1 MIHVNGREFQWEE
14 GLTVTELLRRKT
26 YTYHKIVVK
35 INDVVISNE
44 NFETTVIHDGD
55 DVKAIHLLA
64 GG

>member
-1 MIHVNGREFQWEE
+1 MIHVNGRELQWEE
-14 GLTVTELLRRKT
+14 GMTVTEMLKRKT

-35 INDVVISNE
+35 INDVVIPNE
-44 NFETTVIHDGD
+44 QFETTVIHDGD

>member
-1 MIHVNGREFQWEE
+1 MIHVNGKELQWEE
-14 GLTVTELLRRKT
+14 GMTVTEMLKRKT

-35 INDVVISNE
+35 INDVVIPNE
-44 NFETTVIHDGD
+44 QFETTVIHDGD

>member
-1 MIHVNGREFQWEE
+1 MIHVNGKEFQWEE
-14 GLTVTELLRRKT
+14 GMTVTELLRRKT

-35 INDVVISNE
+35 INNVVIPNE
-44 NFETTVIHDGD
+44 EFDTTVIHDGD

>member
-1 MIHVNGREFQWEE
+1 MIRVNGKEFQWEE
-14 GLTVTELLRRKT
+14 GMTVAEMLRRKT

-35 INDVVISNE
+35 INGVVIPNE
-44 NFETTVIHDGD
+44 EFETTLINDGD

>member
-1 MIHVNGREFQWEE
+1 MIHVNSKEFQWEE
-14 GLTVTELLRRKT
+14 GLTVTELLKRKT

-35 INDVVISNE
+35 INDVVIPNDQ
-44 NFETTVIHDGD
+44 FDITVIHDGD

>member
-1 MIHVNGREFQWEE
+1 MIHVNGKELQWEE
-14 GLTVTELLRRKT
+14 GMTVTEMLKRKT

-35 INDVVISNE
+35 INDVVIPNE
-44 NFETTVIHDGD
+44 QFETTIIHDGD

>member
-1 MIHVNGREFQWEE
+1 MIHVNGKEFQWEE
-14 GLTVTELLRRKT
+14 GMTVAGLLRRKT

-35 INDVVISNE
+35 INDVVIPNE
-44 NFETTVIHDGD
+44 QFETTAVHDGD

>member
-1 MIHVNGREFQWEE
+1 MIHVNGREFPWEE
-14 GLTVTELLRRKT
+14 GLTVTELLKRKT

-35 INDVVISNE
+35 INNVVIPNE
-44 NFETTVIHDGD
+44 QFDITVIHDRD

>member
-14 GLTVTELLRRKT
+14 GMTVTEMLKRKT

-35 INDVVISNE
+35 INDVVIPNE
-44 NFETTVIHDGD
+44 QFETTVIHDGD

>member
-1 MIHVNGREFQWEE
+1 MIKVNSKDFPWEE
-14 GLTVTELLRRKT
+14 GLTVAELLRRKT

-35 INDVVISNE
+35 INNVVIPNE
-44 NFETTVIHDGD
+44 EFENTVIHDGD

>member
-1 MIHVNGREFQWEE
+1 MIRVNGRDFNWDE
-14 GLTVTELLRRKT
+14 GLTVSELLKRKT

-35 INDVVISNE
+35 INDVVIPNE
-44 NFETTVIHDGD
+44 EFDTTVIHDGD